1 MQYVC
6 ISGSLGPKPIQYEN
20 TSSISS
26 GGLHMSHSGGRAY
39 GGGDGT
45 ATGTPQHN
53 SGYPYSSGYTSTALN
68 GYERVDAR

>member
-1 MQYVC
+1 
-6 ISGSLGPKPIQYEN
+6 
-20 TSSISS
+20 
-26 GGLHMSHSGGRAY
+26 MSHSGGRAY
-39 GGGDGT
+39 CGGDGT